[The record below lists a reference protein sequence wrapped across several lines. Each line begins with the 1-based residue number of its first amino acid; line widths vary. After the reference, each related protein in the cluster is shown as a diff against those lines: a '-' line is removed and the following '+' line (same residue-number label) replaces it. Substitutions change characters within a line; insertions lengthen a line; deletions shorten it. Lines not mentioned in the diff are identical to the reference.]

1 MSTCE
6 RFVDLL
12 KRIALG
18 IVFTPAMKARVI
30 SKLNEKVNIPL
41 IGEDEERELF
51 ELIYEAVEEAIRD
64 ALKET

>member
-1 MSTCE
+1 MSIGE